1 MFITKLLN
9 NFRSHRSL
17 LTLPSKEFYES
28 ELRPR
33 AGKFC
38 LDMIGWMKILSILIG
53 PPDPMLVDSMLD
65 WPKLPKKGFP
75 MIFHSVVGVDKR
87 ESRSPSFFNVEEVC
101 VVIDYVKELL
111 STPGKMKVIF
121 C

>member
-1 MFITKLLN
+1 
-9 NFRSHRSL
+9 
-17 LTLPSKEFYES
+17 
-28 ELRPR
+28 
-33 AGKFC
+33 
-38 LDMIGWMKILSILIG
+38 MKISSILIVL
-53 PPDPMLVDSMLD
+53 PDPMLVDSMLD

-111 STPGKMKVIF
+111 STQGKMKVIF